1 MKVMCAGKLTSIR
14 LEKSIIKELWK
25 TNNKHKII

>member
-1 MKVMCAGKLTSIR
+1 MCAGKLTSIR
-14 LEKSIIKELWK
+14 FEKSILKELWK

>member
-1 MKVMCAGKLTSIR
+1 MCAGKLTSIR
-14 LEKSIIKELWK
+14 LEKAIIKELWK